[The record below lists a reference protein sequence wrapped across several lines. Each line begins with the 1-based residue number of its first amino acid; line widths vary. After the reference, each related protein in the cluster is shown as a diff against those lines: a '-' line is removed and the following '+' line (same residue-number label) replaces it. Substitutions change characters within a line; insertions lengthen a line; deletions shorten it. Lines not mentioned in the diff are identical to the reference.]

1 MSEKLTLKYIYN
13 DLEYKL
19 SQEFNN
25 SVAKNIITRAIHLH
39 IPVNTR
45 PENFGT
51 FTEYNINGVGNELYN
66 AIIIYIQNW
75 QLTQHRNRT
84 DSVDLFF
91 NKNLDP

>member
-25 SVAKNIITRAIHLH
+25 SVSKNIITRAIHLH
-39 IPVNTR
+39 IPVNTP

-51 FTEYNINGVGNELYN
+51 FTEYNLNGVGNELYN

-75 QLTQHRNRT
+75 RLSQNRNRT